1 MNATRNTIILLLMLV
16 FFGVGS
22 YNYYSRHYIDVMEM
36 IANIK
41 GRPWEAKVH
50 VHSSINKSIVL
61 RNEQP
66 FRLKAKDILNVGDY
80 IITDKDAVLV
90 IKFGYSSA
98 LKLMPDTRILI
109 DGLLIEEQE
118 MKGPKEFSFQI
129 VFGSIF
135 MAINKGL
142 EKVKVRSLSS
152 TVKVK
157 GTEFI
162 VTAGKEGNLKIAVL
176 HGMLKVKPD
185 NGDEVSIES
194 HQGTMIS
201 NKGVAMAPDNYRWVE
216 AIRWKEAV
224 NGTDILLLQEKI
236 KGQKGL
242 KQEKDDANEKKL
254 ITDFFNKFSLQDN
267 DALKKMM
274 DEFTK
279 SSKMKFKSNDDFKKA
294 LETTQA
300 LDAAYKARENTLKQI
315 EEN

>member
-1 MNATRNTIILLLMLV
+1 M
-16 FFGVGS
+16 
-22 YNYYSRHYIDVMEM
+22 
-36 IANIK
+36 
-41 GRPWEAKVH
+41 
-50 VHSSINKSIVL
+50 
-61 RNEQP
+61 
-66 FRLKAKDILNVGDY
+66 
-80 IITDKDAVLV
+80 
-90 IKFGYSSA
+90 
-98 LKLMPDTRILI
+98 
-109 DGLLIEEQE
+109 
-118 MKGPKEFSFQI
+118 
-129 VFGSIF
+129 
-135 MAINKGL
+135 
-142 EKVKVRSLSS
+142 
-152 TVKVK
+152 
-157 GTEFI
+157 
-162 VTAGKEGNLKIAVL
+162 L